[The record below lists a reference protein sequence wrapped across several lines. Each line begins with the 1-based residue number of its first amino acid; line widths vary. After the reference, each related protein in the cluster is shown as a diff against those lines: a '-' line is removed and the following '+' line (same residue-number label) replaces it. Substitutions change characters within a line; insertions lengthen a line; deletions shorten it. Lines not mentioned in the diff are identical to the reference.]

1 MTNMNDIVR
10 LSPEMVLDELII
22 EMYDAMPSYR
32 DNGNY
37 ADELRSLIDFA
48 SDISE
53 MFDFHVSTDR
63 VMQTLR
69 AYTRGRN

>member
-32 DNGNY
+32 DN
-37 ADELRSLIDFA
+37 DELRSLIDFA

-69 AYTRGRN
+69 AYNFMSRK

>member
-1 MTNMNDIVR
+1 MMNMNDIVR

-22 EMYDAMPSYR
+22 EMYDAMPIYR
-32 DNGNY
+32 DHCLN
-37 ADELRSLIDFA
+37 ADLRSLNDFA

-53 MFDFHVSTDR
+53 MFDFHVSSDR

-69 AYTRGRN
+69 AYTQGRN